1 MDEIPKQ
8 LKIEITG
15 LSRSVVESCEA
26 AVAPLIASFAAQL
39 ENMLA
44 GSVIQALAAMSDA
57 LVGAL
62 PQEVRDVFVALD
74 INTSDDQ
81 RMEAIGRMAAHK
93 AFSRRALFH
102 PSRWNAL
109 LDGFNAYCAERKLT
123 AERAWEEIIRPALI
137 IGLAEADRKASDEP
151 LMKFWHTARREV
163 RREIEKTILDGR
175 TLDRRGEVELPEDEN
190 AMPYWFDFEPEGEL
204 GEREQELFRRL
215 AELLTVREWQAL
227 LDHPTDKASLMARK
241 RAMDKIRQAGIDALV
256 STAKD

>member
-44 GSVIQALAAMSDA
+44 GSAIQALAAMSDA

-109 LDGFNAYCAERKLT
+109 LDGFNAYCAERELT

-137 IGLAEADRKASDEP
+137 IGLAEADRKAGEKP
-151 LMKFWHTARREV
+151 LIEFWRTARREV

-204 GEREQELFRRL
+204 GEREQELFRQI
-215 AELLTVREWQAL
+215 AALLTVREWQAL